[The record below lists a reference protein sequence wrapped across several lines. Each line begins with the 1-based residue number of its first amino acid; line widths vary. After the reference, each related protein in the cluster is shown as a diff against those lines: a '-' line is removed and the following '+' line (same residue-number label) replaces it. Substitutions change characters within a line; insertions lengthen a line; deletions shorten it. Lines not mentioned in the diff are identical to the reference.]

1 MKYSNLFG
9 KTIKTVPG
17 NYKTPSHRF
26 LYQGGFV
33 RQVSAGRYAYLP
45 LGFRVW
51 QKIMNIVDEE
61 MEAVG
66 SQRLNTPI
74 LQPIEI
80 WKVTNRDAAFGDEM
94 HIVDDHH
101 GATFAM
107 GATAEG
113 VMIELVKMFAP
124 SYRELPF
131 YVHQFTNKFRDEKR
145 PRGGILRVREFTM
158 KDAYSFDRSEEA
170 SYDSY
175 QKFYDSYLKI
185 AQRLDLKAYP
195 VLAES
200 GAIGGDYNHEF
211 VVLSESG
218 ETEALTCA
226 GCGYA
231 SQVER
236 AEGGYDTHPQD
247 KDAKEVKEFW
257 DDTVVNC
264 EILAERMGVP
274 IYTTT
279 KTIMFKAD
287 GKFVAA
293 MVRGDYDI
301 NETKL
306 KRHLGA
312 ESLELATEKEISD
325 LTGAKV
331 GFVGPVGLPDSVLIV
346 ADITCQDR
354 TNFEAGGNKSGLHLY
369 NLNYERDFKTPE
381 FVDIREV
388 KEDDACV
395 KCGKGKLKKIKGI
408 EWGHCFKLDTFYS
421 EPHKGNFTDSDG
433 SDKPI
438 WMGSYG
444 IGLGRSMATVVE
456 THHDENGII
465 WPESVAP
472 FKVHFVGVNL
482 EDKTTHKKAHDLYEK
497 LVKNKIEVLFDDRE
511 TVMAG
516 EKFADADLIGCPY
529 RIVVSKKTG
538 DKVEIKKRNE
548 KASKIV
554 TVKELLSLLGA

>member
-17 NYKTPSHRF
+17 NYKSPSHRL

-33 RQVSAGRYAYLP
+33 RQISAGRYAFLP
-45 LGFRVW
+45 LGYRVW
-51 QKIMNIVDEE
+51 QKIMGIIDEE
-61 MEAVG
+61 MEALG

-94 HIVDDHH
+94 HIIDDHH

-124 SYRELPF
+124 SYKELPF

-145 PRGGILRVREFTM
+145 PRSGILRVREFTM
-158 KDAYSFDRSEEA
+158 KDAYSFDKSEE
-170 SYDSY
+170 DSY
-175 QKFYDSYLKI
+175 KSYRKFYDSYLKI
-185 AQRLDLKAYP
+185 AERLGLKAYP

-211 VVLSESG
+211 IVLSDSG
-218 ETEALTCA
+218 EAEALACNN
-226 GCGYA
+226 CDYA
-231 SQVER
+231 SQIGR
-236 AEGGYDTHPQD
+236 AEGSFEAYPQD
-247 KDAKEVKEFW
+247 KDVKEVKEFW

-264 EILAERMGVP
+264 ELLAEKMGVS
-274 IYTTT
+274 IHTTT
-279 KTIMFKAD
+279 KTIMFKANN
-287 GKFVAA
+287 KFIAA

-306 KRHLGA
+306 KSYLKA

-331 GFVGPVGLPDSVLIV
+331 GFVGPVGLPDNVVLV
-346 ADITCQDR
+346 ADLTCRDR

-369 NLNYERDFKTPE
+369 NLNYERDVKTPE

-388 KEDDACV
+388 KEGDSCQ
-395 KCGKGKLKKIKGI
+395 KCNKGKLEKIKGI

-421 EPHKGNFTDSDG
+421 GPHKGTFTDKDG
-433 SDKPI
+433 VDKPI

-456 THHDENGII
+456 THHDENGIM

-472 FKVHFVGVNL
+472 FKVHLVGLNM
-482 EDKTTHKKAHDLYEK
+482 EDKNTHDKAFELYEE
-497 LVKNKIEVLFDDRE
+497 LLKNGVEVLFDDRE
-511 TVMAG
+511 NVTAG

-529 RIVVSKKTG
+529 RAVVSKKTG
-538 DKVEIKKRNE
+538 DKTEIKNRSE
-548 KASKIV
+548 KTGKTV
-554 TVKELLSLLGA
+554 TTEELLDLLGT